1 MPKQDTYPILATA
14 DASTFA
20 TGYRTDPTT
29 GVLTTVRVPMGFLYG
44 GKWTMGVGAPTVNG
58 IGTGDAY
65 LNVQNG
71 DVYEWNETALSWG
84 TPQGTLING
93 TYQVPVWIYGKPLE
107 NEIVYSLEAPN
118 TFVANQ
124 GMTDSVAG
132 ADTTA
137 TAQSVFSIQQNG
149 VEFATVTFA
158 AGSKVGVIACPQQ
171 TIFLTGDVMNVVAP
185 ATVDA
190 TLSNVRMTLG
200 FSRPSGAAESD
211 IISSGQAAVSATAA
225 AASAAA
231 AAASATTSGASASLA
246 QNWAS
251 QASGTVDGT
260 SYSAKYYANSISGAA
275 ATATTQAAAAAA
287 SATAAGTSA
296 TTATTQAAAAATSET
311 NAGTS
316 ASSASTSASLAMN
329 WASQGAGTVNGTTY
343 KSAMLY
349 AQDAA
354 ASASAAAT
362 SAASFPTAGRYL
374 GTRVLTGSGNY
385 TPTAGTTSIEV
396 ELQGA
401 GAGSAGVPANS
412 GTQASVAGSG
422 ATGGYVRHRY
432 TSGFS
437 GLAYAV
443 GAAGAAGTSGGGV
456 GGNGGATTFG
466 SLTAG
471 GGQGTVCVQTTSV
484 GAAGSGTAGT
494 ATGGNIL
501 NIPGYRANAGFFII
515 NSGMLL
521 ATPPTPSTCF
531 GLLYGFGGAGTATG
545 GSTGAFA
552 GQSGG
557 PGTILVHEFS

>member
-29 GVLTTVRVPMGFLYG
+29 GALTTVRVPMGFLYG
-44 GKWTMGVGAPTVNG
+44 GKWTMGVGAPTTNG
-58 IGTGDAY
+58 VGTGDAY

-71 DVYEWNETALSWG
+71 DVYQWDETALSWG
-84 TPQGTLING
+84 TPKGTLING
-93 TYQVPVWIYGKPLE
+93 TYQVPVWIYGKPLG
-107 NEIVYSLEAPN
+107 NEILYSLEAPN

-132 ADTTA
+132 ADTAA

-158 AGSKVGVIACPQQ
+158 AGATVGTIACAQQ
-171 TIFLTGDVMNVVAP
+171 VIFLTGDVMNVVAP
-185 ATVDA
+185 ATPDA
-190 TLSNVRMTLG
+190 TLSNVRMTLA
-200 FSRPSGAAESD
+200 FTRPSGAAESD
-211 IISSGQAAVSATAA
+211 IISSGQAANSATAAASSATAA
-225 AASAAA
+225 AASA
-231 AAASATTSGASASLA
+231 TTAGASAVTA
-246 QNWAS
+246 QNWAA
-251 QASGTVDGT
+251 QATGTVDGT

-287 SATAAGTSA
+287 SATAAGA
-296 TTATTQAAAAATSET
+296 SET
-311 NAGTS
+311 NAGNSATAASGSATAAGTS

-329 WASQGAGTVNGTTY
+329 WASQAAGTVNGTSY

-354 ASASAAAT
+354 ASASAAAS
-362 SAASFPTAGRYL
+362 SAASFPTSGRYL
-374 GTRVLTGSGNY
+374 GTRVLTGSGTY

-401 GAGSAGVPANS
+401 GAGSAGLLANTAS
-412 GTQASVAGSG
+412 QASVASAG

-443 GAAGAAGTSGGGV
+443 GAPGAAGASGGGA
-456 GGNGGATTFG
+456 GGSGGTTTFG

-471 GGQGTVCVQTTSV
+471 GAQGGTTFQSTSV
-484 GAAGSGTAGT
+484 GAGPVGVAGSAS
-494 ATGGNIL
+494 GGNIL
-501 NIPGYRANAGFFII
+501 NLPGQLASPSFFSIPAGLVIAAPANPSVVF
-515 NSGMLL
+515 GMQ
-521 ATPPTPSTCF
+521 
-531 GLLYGFGGAGTATG
+531 YGWG
-545 GSTGAFA
+545 GSGVGSGGSSGALPGLA
-552 GQSGG
+552 GG
-557 PGTILVHEFS
+557 PGIILVHEFS